1 MNTNERISTWVN
13 RIDHVT
19 KQVESVFGA
28 LSDAQLNQKPD
39 PNTWSIAENL
49 EHLILVNES
58 YYPLI
63 DSVRKGEMRLGWSS
77 KLGFLRNVLA
87 KMILGSV
94 EPTRKRKMKTFP
106 IWTPA
111 ASSITPQAVIRFV
124 EHQKQLAAFISS
136 CNDLLEKGQV
146 ICSPAN
152 KNITYTLAQAFEIIV
167 THEER
172 HLNQAKEVVRSLT

>member
-1 MNTNERISTWVN
+1 MTHIENWNK

-19 KQVESVFGA
+19 REVQSTFGA
-28 LSDAQLNQKPD
+28 LSEAHLNHKPD
-39 PNTWSIAENL
+39 TKTWSVAENL

-63 DSVRKGEMRLGWSS
+63 DSVRKGELSLGWSS
-77 KLGFLRNVLA
+77 KLGFLRNMFA

-111 ASSITPQAVIRFV
+111 ATSTTPQAVIRFV
-124 EHQKQLAAFISS
+124 EHQKQLQAFISS
-136 CNDLLEKGQV
+136 CNDLLEKDQV

-152 KNITYTLAQAFEIIV
+152 QNISYTLAQAFEIIV

-172 HLNQAKEVVRSLT
+172 HLNQAQEVARSLV